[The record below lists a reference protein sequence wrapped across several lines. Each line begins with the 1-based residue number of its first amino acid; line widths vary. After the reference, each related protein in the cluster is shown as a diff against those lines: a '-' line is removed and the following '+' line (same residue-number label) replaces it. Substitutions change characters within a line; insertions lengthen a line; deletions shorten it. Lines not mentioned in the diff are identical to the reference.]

1 MDKRTAP
8 LSISGAPSA
17 AFTDTKP
24 HYHILDGLRGVAAL
38 TVVCTQWLWWKRSSG
53 QTTAP
58 LTTHICKFMGDVSYP
73 LYIVHYP
80 FIYWYY
86 AWVKNENLTFAASL
100 PGAIAL
106 IVGCILLAW
115 LCLKAY
121 DEPVRRWLTYCWLRT
136 ATK

>member
-24 HYHILDGLRGVAAL
+24 HYHILDRLRGVAAL
-38 TVVCTQWLWWKRSSG
+38 TVVYTQWLWWKRSSR

-73 LYIVHYP
+73 FYIVHYP
-80 FIYWYY
+80 LFTGITRGLRMKISRSQPHFP
-86 AWVKNENLTFAASL
+86 VQSL
-100 PGAIAL
+100 
-106 IVGCILLAW
+106 
-115 LCLKAY
+115 
-121 DEPVRRWLTYCWLRT
+121 
-136 ATK
+136 